1 MYMNNAMKKSGVFG
15 TIWKKYGTGTAFF
28 APFLLF
34 FTVFT
39 IIPVITAIVL
49 SFTDYNMMSAP
60 GFVGFTNYKLLLLE
74 DEEFMIAFKNTI
86 LFAAVVGP
94 LTFCLSFIMAW
105 VINQLKCKNMF
116 ALAFY
121 APSITSAV
129 GMSAIWGLIFSN
141 DRYGVI
147 NNLLYNLGIID
158 TPIMFSA
165 DKNWIMPVIMLI
177 YVWMGM
183 GTGFL
188 VFLAG
193 LQNVSAELYE
203 AGMIDGVKNRF
214 QELWYITIP
223 QMKPQLLFAAINTV
237 TAAFSVFDI
246 STNFAGMPSAN
257 YAGHTLVIHLYDY
270 AFVRFEMGYAAA
282 DAVILF
288 CLTYFTGKICM
299 RVFSSKD

>member
-1 MYMNNAMKKSGVFG
+1 MQTANTLKPRRAFG
-15 TIWKKYGTGTAFF
+15 GLWKKYGTGTAFF
-28 APFLLF
+28 APFLIF
-34 FTVFT
+34 FIVFT
-39 IIPVITAIVL
+39 IVPVIASIVL

-60 GFVGFTNYKLLLLE
+60 HFVGLTNYKLLLLE
-74 DEEFMIAFKNTI
+74 DEEFLIALKNTLI
-86 LFAAVVGP
+86 FAAIVGP
-94 LTFCLSFIMAW
+94 LSFCLSFIMAW
-105 VINQLKCKNMF
+105 VIDQLKGRDFF

-141 DRYGVI
+141 DRYGII
-147 NNLLYNLGIID
+147 NNFLYNLGVID

-165 DKNWIMPVIMLI
+165 DEKWIMPVIMLI

-193 LQNVSAELYE
+193 LQSVSAELYE
-203 AGMIDGVKNRF
+203 AGMIDGVRGRW
-214 QELWYITIP
+214 QELWYITLP

-246 STNFAGMPSAN
+246 STSFAGLPSAN

-270 AFVRFEMGYAAA
+270 AFIRFEMGYAAA

-299 RVFSSKD
+299 RLFSSKD

>member
-1 MYMNNAMKKSGVFG
+1 MQTANTLRPRGTFG
-15 TIWKKYGTGTAFF
+15 RLWKKYSTGTAFF
-28 APFLLF
+28 APFLIF
-34 FTVFT
+34 FAIFT

-60 GFVGFTNYKLLLLE
+60 HFVGLTNYKLLLLE
-74 DEEFMIAFKNTI
+74 DEEFLIALKNT
-86 LFAAVVGP
+86 LVFAAIVGP
-94 LTFCLSFIMAW
+94 LSFCLSFIMAW
-105 VINQLKCKNMF
+105 IIDQLKGKNLF

-147 NNLLYNLGIID
+147 NNFLYNLGVID

-165 DKNWIMPVIMLI
+165 DEKWIMPVIMLI

-203 AGMIDGVKNRF
+203 AGMIDGVRNRW

-246 STNFAGMPSAN
+246 SVSFAGLPSAN

-270 AFVRFEMGYAAA
+270 AFIRFEMGYAAA

-299 RVFSSKD
+299 RLFSSKD

>member
-1 MYMNNAMKKSGVFG
+1 MQTANTLKPRRAFG
-15 TIWKKYGTGTAFF
+15 GLWKKYGTGTAFF
-28 APFLLF
+28 TPFLIF
-34 FTVFT
+34 FVVFT
-39 IIPVITAIVL
+39 IVPVIASIVL

-60 GFVGFTNYKLLLLE
+60 HFVGLTNYKLLLLE
-74 DEEFMIAFKNTI
+74 DEEFLIALKNTLI
-86 LFAAVVGP
+86 FAAIVGP
-94 LTFCLSFIMAW
+94 LSFCLSFIMAW
-105 VINQLKCKNMF
+105 VIDQLKGRDFF

-141 DRYGVI
+141 DRYGII
-147 NNLLYNLGIID
+147 NNFLYNLGVIN

-165 DKNWIMPVIMLI
+165 DEKWIMPVIMLI

-193 LQNVSAELYE
+193 LQSVSAELYE
-203 AGMIDGVKNRF
+203 AGMIDGVRGRW
-214 QELWYITIP
+214 QELWYITLP

-246 STNFAGMPSAN
+246 STSFAGLPSAN

-270 AFVRFEMGYAAA
+270 AFIRFEMGYAAA

-299 RVFSSKD
+299 RLFSSKD

>member
-1 MYMNNAMKKSGVFG
+1 MQTANTLKPRRAFG
-15 TIWKKYGTGTAFF
+15 GLWKKYGTGTAFF
-28 APFLLF
+28 TPFLIF
-34 FTVFT
+34 FVVFT
-39 IIPVITAIVL
+39 IVPVIASIVL

-60 GFVGFTNYKLLLLE
+60 HFVGLTNYKLLLLE
-74 DEEFMIAFKNTI
+74 DEEFLIALKNTLI
-86 LFAAVVGP
+86 FAAIVGP
-94 LTFCLSFIMAW
+94 LSFCLSFIMAW
-105 VINQLKCKNMF
+105 VIDQLKGRDFF

-141 DRYGVI
+141 DRYGII
-147 NNLLYNLGIID
+147 NNFLYNLGIIN

-165 DKNWIMPVIMLI
+165 DEKWIMPVIMLI

-193 LQNVSAELYE
+193 LQSVSAELYE
-203 AGMIDGVKNRF
+203 AGMIDGVRGRW
-214 QELWYITIP
+214 QELWYITLP

-246 STNFAGMPSAN
+246 STSFAGLPSAN

-270 AFVRFEMGYAAA
+270 AFIRFEMGYAAA

-299 RVFSSKD
+299 RLFSSKD

>member
-1 MYMNNAMKKSGVFG
+1 MQTANTLKPGRAFG
-15 TIWKKYGTGTAFF
+15 RLWKKYGTGTAFF

-34 FTVFT
+34 FIVFT
-39 IIPVITAIVL
+39 IVPVIASIVL

-60 GFVGFTNYKLLLLE
+60 HFVGLTNYKLLLLE
-74 DEEFMIAFKNTI
+74 DEEFLIALKNTLI
-86 LFAAVVGP
+86 FAAIVGP
-94 LTFCLSFIMAW
+94 LSFCLSFIMAW
-105 VINQLKCKNMF
+105 VIDQLKGRDLF

-141 DRYGVI
+141 DRYGII
-147 NNLLYNLGIID
+147 NNFLYTLGVID

-165 DKNWIMPVIMLI
+165 DEKWIMPVIMLI

-193 LQNVSAELYE
+193 LQSVSAELYE
-203 AGMIDGVKNRF
+203 AGMIDGVRGRW
-214 QELWYITIP
+214 QELWYITLP

-246 STNFAGMPSAN
+246 STSFAGLPSAN

-270 AFVRFEMGYAAA
+270 AFIRFEMGYAAA

-299 RVFSSKD
+299 RLFSSKD

>member
-1 MYMNNAMKKSGVFG
+1 MQTANTLRPGRSFG
-15 TIWKKYGTGTAFF
+15 GLWKKYGTGTAFF
-28 APFLLF
+28 APFLIF
-34 FTVFT
+34 FIVFT
-39 IIPVITAIVL
+39 IIPVITSIVL

-60 GFVGFTNYKLLLLE
+60 HFVGLTNYKLLLLE
-74 DEEFMIAFKNTI
+74 DEEFLIALKNTLI
-86 LFAAVVGP
+86 FAAIVGP
-94 LTFCLSFIMAW
+94 LSFCLSFIMAW
-105 VINQLKCKNMF
+105 VIDQLKGREFF
-116 ALAFY
+116 ALMFY

-141 DRYGVI
+141 DRYGII
-147 NNLLYNLGIID
+147 NNFLYNLGVID

-165 DKNWIMPVIMLI
+165 DEKWIMPVIMLI

-193 LQNVSAELYE
+193 LQSVSGELYE
-203 AGMIDGVKNRF
+203 AGMIDGVRNRW
-214 QELWYITIP
+214 QELWYITVP

-246 STNFAGMPSAN
+246 STSFAGLPSAN

-270 AFVRFEMGYAAA
+270 AFIRFEMGYAAA
-282 DAVILF
+282 DAVFLF

-299 RVFSSKD
+299 RLFSSKD